1 MKRNQFI
8 NCLLGIIWCVQ
19 LFIEGLVA
27 WGVWRLN
34 MLPGKYFGVLLA
46 ALVLVWAIVGLLL
59 LAGRRGNRRGNTL
72 RSLACIVLAVTV
84 AGCTVATSLV
94 ADLQSMLNQ
103 ITGPT
108 PSGVTMS
115 VYVLK
120 DNPAQSVEDARD
132 YQFAYVQAYEEE
144 RTRQVIAEVEKLLG
158 KQPACTAFSSVED
171 MVTAL
176 YNQQVDAI
184 ILNGGYIPILEE
196 TEGFADFFQRVRLL
210 YEVMTVTP
218 DDTQPTEK
226 PDTLK
231 TVTNTPFILYLSGS
245 DTRYDTLKTS
255 RSDVNILL
263 VVNPVTKQVLLLNTP
278 RDTYVSN
285 PAGNG
290 AKDKLTHCGL
300 YGTSCSAQA
309 LGELYGLQVD
319 YHAQINFTGF
329 ETLIDAIGG
338 ITVYSDYAF
347 DAGNGTAYV
356 VIGENHFN
364 GKQALAY
371 ARERSTAGGDKNR
384 GKNQMKVITAV
395 IEKMTNSTALI
406 TNYSGILGSLE
417 GMFTTSMEMED
428 IGALVKMQLGDM
440 ASWNIQSY
448 AISGA
453 GGMDAN
459 YSMQGKYAYV
469 MYPDMDMVEKASA
482 LVNKVLSGGILT
494 PEDVQ

>member
-1 MKRNQFI
+1 MKRNQLI
-8 NCLLGIIWCVQ
+8 NGLLAIIWCIQ
-19 LFIEGLVA
+19 LLVEALVA

-34 MLPGKYFGVLLA
+34 MLPGKYFTVLLS
-46 ALVLVWAIVGLLL
+46 ALVLVWVIVGLLL
-59 LAGRRGNRRGNTL
+59 FAGRKGKRQGNTL

-84 AGCTVATSLV
+84 AGCAVAASLI
-94 ADLQSMLNQ
+94 ADLQNMLDH

-120 DNPAQSVEDARD
+120 ADPAKSLEDAKE
-132 YQFAYVQAYEEE
+132 YHFGYVHAYEEE
-144 RTRQVIAEVEKLLG
+144 RTRQVIADIQKQLD
-158 KQPACTAFSSVED
+158 KQPVCVAFTSVED
-171 MVTAL
+171 MVAAL
-176 YNQQVDAI
+176 YNEQVGAI
-184 ILNGGYIPILEE
+184 ILNSGYVPLLEE
-196 TEGFADFFQRVRLL
+196 SEDFSDFSQKTRVLHEVVTVVAD
-210 YEVMTVTP
+210 P
-218 DDTQPTEK
+218 TQPTQE
-226 PDTLK
+226 PDILK
-231 TVTNTPFILYLSGS
+231 TVTNTPFILYFSGS
-245 DTRYDTLKTS
+245 DTRYDTLRTS
-255 RSDVNILL
+255 RSDVNILV

-285 PAGNG
+285 PAGDG

-309 LGELYGLQVD
+309 LEELYGLHVD

-384 GKNQMKVITAV
+384 GKNQMRVIAAV

-406 TNYSGILGSLE
+406 TNYSDILGSLQ
-417 GMFTTSMEMED
+417 GMFTTNMEMDD
-428 IGALVKMQLGDM
+428 IGALVKMQLSDM

-448 AISGA
+448 AISGV
-453 GGMDAN
+453 GSMDAN

-469 MYPDMDMVEKASA
+469 MYPDMDMVDKASA
-482 LVNKVLSGGILT
+482 LVDKVISGGILT